1 MALLWI
7 DGFEGYGTTVGAA
20 PAPTGICG
28 RKYPNVNS
36 ESSMRVRDGRF
47 SGRAISFAHITCRLA
62 TPGLTTDDT
71 LIVGVAVKRTNTRWI
86 PIVDFYQGSFRGM
99 HLQVVDN
106 GSEIYVMRNGTVID
120 TTVGANI
127 GVDMWHH
134 VEFKVKCHDTN
145 GEYEVKVDG
154 ITVAS
159 ATGVDTKDGSLS
171 GDYHDVVRLN
181 PSNYSVP
188 YWDDLYICDSTGA
201 QNNDFLGN
209 QRVSAIFP
217 GGGDV
222 TADWETVVPVGAHY
236 EAVDEEEVDD
246 DSSYIEDDDS
256 GDRDIWNYGSVPTFG
271 QIQGLQINTDCK
283 ETDATD
289 FTLITVI
296 KSGGTEYDD
305 SPQAAGSGDWLT
317 LRRIAELDPDTSA
330 LWTESGI
337 NNAAFGVKVG

>member
-7 DGFEGYGTTVGAA
+7 DGFEGYGTTIGAV
-20 PAPTGICG
+20 PAPSGILA
-28 RKYPNVNS
+28 RKYLVIDD
-36 ESSMRVRDGRF
+36 EASMRIQNGRF
-47 SGRAISFAHITCRLA
+47 GGRALRFNFYSCKVK
-62 TPGLTTDDT
+62 TPALTTDDT
-71 LIVGVAVKRTNTRWI
+71 LIVGVAHKRSLARFTYIMSLYDGVTK
-86 PIVDFYQGSFRGM
+86 GM
-99 HLQVVDN
+99 NLRAQDY
-106 GSEIYVMRNGTVID
+106 GSEIHIYRGNTLIE
-120 TTVGANI
+120 TTSGANI
-127 GVDMWHH
+127 GVNTWQYI
-134 VEFKVKCHDTN
+134 EFKVKCHNTN

-154 ITVAS
+154 ITIAS
-159 ATGVDTKDGSLS
+159 ATGVDTQAGSNA
-171 GDYHDVVRLN
+171 YHD
-181 PSNYSVP
+181 SVQFEGVSVAYP
-188 YWDDLYICDSTGA
+188 YWDDLYICDSTGS

-217 GGGDV
+217 SGGDV
-222 TADWETVVPVGAHY
+222 TADWETVVPAGNHY
-236 EAVDEEEVDD
+236 EAVNEEKVDN

-256 GDRDIWNYGSVPTFG
+256 GNRDIWNYGSVPIYG

-305 SPQAAGSGDWLT
+305 SPQAAGGGDWLT
-317 LRRIAELDPDTSA
+317 LVRIAELDPDTGV

>member
-7 DGFEGYGTTVGAA
+7 DGFEGYGTTTGSA
-20 PAPTGICG
+20 PAPTGIMG
-28 RKYPNVNS
+28 RRYADLAA
-36 ESSMRVRDGRF
+36 ESGMRIQAGRF
-47 SGRAISFAHITCRLA
+47 GGRAIYFWSNTCRFG
-62 TPGLTTDDT
+62 TPALTTDDT
-71 LIVGVAVKRTNTRWI
+71 LIVGCAIKRETANDIYPIWMYDGVTSGMNLRI
-86 PIVDFYQGSFRGM
+86 PGA
-99 HLQVVDN
+99 
-106 GSEIYVMRNGTVID
+106 GSEVYVYRGNTLLEITSGAAIGFD
-120 TTVGANI
+120 T
-127 GVDMWHH
+127 WHH
-134 VEFKVKCHDTN
+134 IEFKVKCSNTV
-145 GEYEVKVDG
+145 GTYELKVDG
-154 ITVAS
+154 VTVAS
-159 ATGVDTKDGSLS
+159 DTALDTQAGSNP
-171 GDYHDVVRLN
+171 YHDVVKFRI
-181 PSNYSVP
+181 PASHGRP
-188 YWDDLYICDSTGA
+188 TWDDLYICDSTGA

-222 TADWETVVPVGAHY
+222 TAGWETVVPPGNHY

-246 DSSYIEDDDS
+246 DSSYVEDDDS
-256 GDRDIWNYGSVPTFG
+256 GDKDIWNYDSVPTFG

-296 KSGGTEYDD
+296 RSGGTEYDD